1 MDPVGQ
7 EFGLG
12 TEETSL
18 SLVQC
23 VWDLSWKDLKVEL
36 TQLLGTGIIWR
47 LLLMLTFLGG
57 GRGPSSHRQLPFL
70 TVLEE
75 ISSLIPFR

>member
-1 MDPVGQ
+1 MDSVGQ
-7 EFGLG
+7 EFELG

-47 LLLMLTFLGG
+47 LLLMLT
-57 GRGPSSHRQLPFL
+57 S
-70 TVLEE
+70 
-75 ISSLIPFR
+75 